1 MLDPRASSRHSD
13 AMPNRE
19 DFLSGANID
28 FIEALYARYL
38 EDPSSVDESWRNL
51 FQRYGRDGKPIFS
64 NGKAAARRVAPEA
77 APSRLAAVEQHLQA
91 RVDQTIF
98 AFRLRGHLVAE
109 LDPLGRPRPPLE
121 HVADLAMVSD
131 RHFTPHELEQPVD
144 SNGVFEQEQV
154 RLADLLARLRR
165 TYCHHIGVEYMHI
178 GDSARRR
185 WLQRQMEWT
194 ENRTAFSVDEQRR
207 ILTKLSYAEAF
218 ESFLHT
224 KYVGAKR
231 FSLDGGE
238 SLIPMIDAFLDM
250 AGPLGVRE
258 VVIGMAHRGR
268 LNVLNNV
275 LGKSADEIFSEFEGP
290 DDPKA
295 YLNRGDVKYHQGFSS
310 DYTTQAG
317 QEIHLSLAFN
327 PSHLEAVYPVVEGRV
342 RAKQDRAEDQAR
354 KLCVPLVI
362 HGDAAFPGQGVV
374 AETLN
379 LAGLPGYTV
388 GGTVHIVINNQI
400 GFTTEPFQARS
411 AHYCT
416 EIAKLAEAP
425 IFHVNGDDP
434 EACVHAM
441 RLATQY
447 RHQFNGD
454 VVIDLVCFRRYGHN
468 EGDEPTFTQPK
479 MYELIRS
486 HPTVRSLY
494 AEQLWREGRLG
505 LDEAERI
512 KQKCLADF
520 QAAHQRIQGQSR
532 FVEPSFNQGLWRTYR
547 GGPDRD
553 TPDVDTGVELDRLK
567 QLLRKMCA
575 VPEGFEVH
583 PKVKRLF
590 ETRLAMADEKQPLDW
605 ATAELLA
612 FATLL
617 ADGYSV
623 RLTGQDTER
632 GTFSQRHAVLH
643 DVRTG
648 ATWTP
653 LQHLSDVQG
662 NCTVLNSPLSE
673 LGCVGFEFGYSLDY
687 PDALVAWEAQF
698 GDFVNGAQIIIDQFI
713 SSSEDKW
720 RRLSGL
726 VLLLPHGYEGQG
738 PEHSSARLERFL
750 GLCAEDNM
758 QVVNPASPAQ
768 YFHVLRRQVVRP
780 WRKPLVVMTPK
791 SLLRRPECVSPL
803 SELAS
808 GRFQRFVPDRADV
821 ELAHVDR
828 LLLCSGKVYWDL
840 LAGRDAAKDGRIA
853 IARVAQ
859 LYPLPFEAMKEYLR
873 KMPSLREV
881 FWVQEEPKNMGAWKY
896 MIQPLQQLL
905 ADHPNKPRYGYIGRV
920 ESASP
925 ATGFHDT
932 HVYEQKLIVEE
943 AFRRS

>member
-1 MLDPRASSRHSD
+1 MARLQNNLAVILLLSASLL
-13 AMPNRE
+13 
-19 DFLSGANID
+19 LSGCHQSAVQEEFVTQQATVLTLVQKVVANGTVNPLETIQVGAQVSGLIQEILVDYNSPVRRGQVIARID
-28 FIEALYARYL
+28 PTLYAAKVEQARSTLTLAQAELEKAGTNLDLARTQFRRYEALAAQ
-38 EDPSSVDESWRNL
+38 NL
-51 FQRYGRDGKPIFS
+51 I
-64 NGKAAARRVAPEA
+64 A
-77 APSRLAAVEQHLQA
+77 HM
-91 RVDQTIF
+91 
-98 AFRLRGHLVAE
+98 E
-109 LDPLGRPRPPLE
+109 LDHQRAL
-121 HVADLAMVSD
+121 
-131 RHFTPHELEQPVD
+131 
-144 SNGVFEQEQV
+144 
-154 RLADLLARLRR
+154 
-165 TYCHHIGVEYMHI
+165 Y
-178 GDSARRR
+178 DSAR
-185 WLQRQMEWT
+185 
-194 ENRTAFSVDEQRR
+194 
-207 ILTKLSYAEAF
+207 
-218 ESFLHT
+218 
-224 KYVGAKR
+224 
-231 FSLDGGE
+231 
-238 SLIPMIDAFLDM
+238 
-250 AGPLGVRE
+250 
-258 VVIGMAHRGR
+258 
-268 LNVLNNV
+268 
-275 LGKSADEIFSEFEGP
+275 
-290 DDPKA
+290 
-295 YLNRGDVKYHQGFSS
+295 
-310 DYTTQAG
+310 
-317 QEIHLSLAFN
+317 
-327 PSHLEAVYPVVEGRV
+327 
-342 RAKQDRAEDQAR
+342 
-354 KLCVPLVI
+354 
-362 HGDAAFPGQGVV
+362 
-374 AETLN
+374 
-379 LAGLPGYTV
+379 
-388 GGTVHIVINNQI
+388 
-400 GFTTEPFQARS
+400 
-411 AHYCT
+411 
-416 EIAKLAEAP
+416 
-425 IFHVNGDDP
+425 
-434 EACVHAM
+434 
-441 RLATQY
+441 
-447 RHQFNGD
+447 
-454 VVIDLVCFRRYGHN
+454 
-468 EGDEPTFTQPK
+468 
-479 MYELIRS
+479 
-486 HPTVRSLY
+486 
-494 AEQLWREGRLG
+494 
-505 LDEAERI
+505 
-512 KQKCLADF
+512 ADF

-583 PKVKRLF
+583 HKVKRLF